1 MVEPVA
7 GLVARLFC
15 FEPPHPQE
23 TLREGLAEGEF
34 ETFNVVSLNG
44 REKKNLCQLPLCQL
58 STIPHPPSAMIAKTT
73 FIVVGGLP

>member
-34 ETFNVVSLNG
+34 RKADVFSLNG
-44 REKKNLCQLPLCQL
+44 QEKNNLCQLPLCQL